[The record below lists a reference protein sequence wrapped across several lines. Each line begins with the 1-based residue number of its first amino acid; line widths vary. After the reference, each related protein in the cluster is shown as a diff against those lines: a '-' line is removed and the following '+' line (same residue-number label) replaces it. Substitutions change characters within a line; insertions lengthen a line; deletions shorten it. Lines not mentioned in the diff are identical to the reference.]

1 MTTRFLTFIDN
12 AIQLVTA
19 IASSAGIADAN
30 KIVATGVDGKIDASL
45 ITGSAVISGTANFDF
60 GLQGD
65 TVVSVISS
73 LVLTSANFKGV
84 SFIPIATADHTDLD
98 EYAVEG
104 LLLAIENIIDST
116 SFTLR
121 CTAPELTSGIFSF
134 NYRIIY

>member
-84 SFIPIATADHTDLD
+84 SFIPVATADHSIDD
-98 EYAVEG
+98 YPFEG
-104 LLLAIENIIDST
+104 IVANLENIVDGI
-116 SFTLR
+116 SFDLR
-121 CTAPELTSGIFSF
+121 ASSPHVSYGIYSF

>member
-1 MTTRFLTFIDN
+1 MAINLDLASTTFDGRFKALGGFE
-12 AIQLVTA
+12 
-19 IASSAGIADAN
+19 
-30 KIVATGVDGKIDASL
+30 L
-45 ITGSAVISGTANFDF
+45 INNVISGTANFDF

-65 TVVSVISS
+65 TVVSVVTTSE
-73 LVLTSANFKGV
+73 LTSAHFKGV